1 MRRFAVSATALVLTI
16 VATFTVPA
24 QEAGGAGSSLFSE
37 MQWRSIGPYR
47 ASRTRAAAGHR
58 SLPFTFYT
66 GAVNGGVWK
75 TTDAGRTWTPIF
87 DDQPTGSIGTVVVA
101 PSDAN
106 TVYVGS
112 GEGLHR
118 PDLSTG
124 DGVYKSTDAG
134 RTWTH
139 LGLRDAQQIPEIA
152 VDPRNANRLFVAA
165 LGHPYGPND
174 ERGIYRST
182 DGGRSFQKVLSKDEN
197 TGGNDV
203 DIDPANPE
211 VVYAT
216 LWEERQGPW
225 ENAVWAG
232 TNGGIFKS
240 TDGGTTW
247 NQLTKGLPKVVQANV
262 AISPAN
268 PKRLYA
274 IVAAYDES
282 GTSANRGA
290 GGIYRSDDAGENW
303 AQITNDSRPASRIG
317 GGDLPV
323 PIPHPKEQDSVII
336 ASTVSW
342 KSTDGGKT
350 WAPFKGA
357 PGGEDY
363 QNGWINPDNPDI
375 VMLAADQGAVISLNG
390 GETWSNWYNQPTA
403 ALYHVAAD
411 NAFPYRVC
419 SGQQESGSVC
429 IASRGNYGAISD
441 RDWLPVGVDEYGYV
455 APDPLDPDIVYGGRT
470 VTRFDRR
477 TGQTSGVGPVGGRG
491 AVGGAPGNFRLVRT
505 MPVVFSEVDKRSLFF
520 ANNVLW
526 KTVDG
531 GKNWREISK
540 DLTRATYETPKSI
553 GKYLEQETARATRRG
568 VIYTVAPSYKDINRI
583 WAGTDDGLIHTTA
596 DGGLT
601 WKDVTPPSLTPWAK
615 VSIIDAGRFDPLT
628 AYAAINTIRLDDL
641 RPHIFKTH
649 DAGKSWTEIVAGIPN
664 GETVNA
670 VREDPKKKG
679 LLFASTERAVY
690 FSIDDGGHWQSLRL
704 NMPATSVRD
713 IIVKDDD
720 LVAATHGRGFWIL
733 DDITPLRQID
743 GRAPDTML
751 FKPTT
756 AWRVRWNTS
765 SDMPWPKEEPTGQ
778 NPPDGAIIDY
788 YLRATTAGPV
798 TLTIKQQDG
807 RVLRRYSSADPV
819 PPIPDPPSAPWPIYW
834 YRPAHPLST
843 EAGMHRFLWDVHL
856 QPLGAGAAAGGGL
869 GAVPTQ
875 LPIQAIPYNSPT
887 AATTPWAAPGT
898 YTIELT
904 VEGKTYS
911 QPIVVRQDP
920 RVKTPALEM
929 QKVYAL
935 TSALYFGA
943 ADAQAAASTLGAMR
957 NQLTAM
963 SSRVQGATAQA
974 IAEFEKKAAAL
985 EGTRPAGGGGR
996 GGRDGR
1002 GAPAPDQP
1010 PAVGTGRGPAATTGD
1025 TLWATVA
1032 ALTSVMNGM
1041 QAADVA
1047 PTTNTLNAIAAAQAS
1062 AARVMARWN
1071 TLRTIDLPALN
1082 VKLKAAGAEAVK

>member
-1 MRRFAVSATALVLTI
+1 MRRFVLSAAVLILFLATLR
-16 VATFTVPA
+16 VPA
-24 QEAGGAGSSLFSE
+24 QENAGVSPNLFSE
-37 MQWRSIGPYR
+37 MRWRSIGPYR

-58 SLPFTFYT
+58 SQPFTFYT

-75 TTDAGRTWTPIF
+75 TTDAGRTWAPIF

-290 GGIYRSDDAGENW
+290 SGIYRSDDAGENW

-323 PIPHPKEQDSVII
+323 PIPHPKEQDTVIV

-531 GKNWREISK
+531 GKNWRQISK
-540 DLTRATYETPKSI
+540 DLTRATYEAPKSI
-553 GKYLEQETARATRRG
+553 GKYLDQETARDTRRG

-596 DGGLT
+596 DGGVT

-690 FSIDDGGHWQSLRL
+690 FSIDDGGHWQSVRL

-743 GRAPDTML
+743 GRTPDTML

-788 YLRATTAGPV
+788 YLKATTSDPV
-798 TLTIKQQDG
+798 TLTVKQQDG

-843 EAGMHRFLWDVHL
+843 QAGMHRFLWDVHL

-943 ADAQAAASTLGAMR
+943 ADARAAASTLGGMR
-957 NQLTAM
+957 EQLTAM

-996 GGRDGR
+996 GGRGGR

-1010 PAVGTGRGPAATTGD
+1010 PAAGRGQGPAATTGD

-1032 ALTSVMNGM
+1032 ALTSVMNAM

-1082 VKLKAAGAEAVK
+1082 VKLKAAGAEGVK